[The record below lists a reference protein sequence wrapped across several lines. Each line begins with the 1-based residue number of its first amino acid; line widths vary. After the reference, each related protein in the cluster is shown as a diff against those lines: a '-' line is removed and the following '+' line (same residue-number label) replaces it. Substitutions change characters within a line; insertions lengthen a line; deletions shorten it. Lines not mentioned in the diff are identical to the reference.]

1 MIDRRALAVA
11 AIGFVFATHSLQG
24 QGRARYRDFQLGGDL
39 PSISALTG
47 VAVSQVKTIH
57 QRPAIMQ
64 ELQWGRP
71 YSLSGTTQEQTE
83 PVKQILFSFYNDQLS
98 RMVVDYDPERTEG
111 LTDVDLIDAITLEY
125 GAPSKPGSTSPKPGS
140 TTGRLVRSQIED
152 ESGTPLARWA
162 GADYSVVLYR
172 YRSYASSY
180 RLIVA
185 SPRLEALA
193 RAADLQAIRLDDRE
207 APQRETARQKKETD
221 DLRVSQAK
229 ARVANKAT
237 FRP

>member
-1 MIDRRALAVA
+1 MPI
-11 AIGFVFATHSLQG
+11 
-24 QGRARYRDFQLGGDL
+24 
-39 PSISALTG
+39 
-47 VAVSQVKTIH
+47 
-57 QRPAIMQ
+57 
-64 ELQWGRP
+64 
-71 YSLSGTTQEQTE
+71 
-83 PVKQILFSFYNDQLS
+83 
-98 RMVVDYDPERTEG
+98 
-111 LTDVDLIDAITLEY
+111 
-125 GAPSKPGSTSPKPGS
+125 
-140 TTGRLVRSQIED
+140 
-152 ESGTPLARWA
+152 ARWA

-172 YRSYASSY
+172 YRSYASSF

-185 SPRLEALA
+185 SPHLEALA